1 MSTVRNL
8 LAVAFMLAGLVLA
21 WGFWVLDL
29 GFLVYAVI
37 RAVEAPGLVGVVA
50 WLAAWFNGSW
60 LGYLLFAAASDG
72 CAHVS
77 LRIQA

>member
-29 GFLVYAVI
+29 GFLV
-37 RAVEAPGLVGVVA
+37 
-50 WLAAWFNGSW
+50 
-60 LGYLLFAAASDG
+60 
-72 CAHVS
+72 
-77 LRIQA
+77 